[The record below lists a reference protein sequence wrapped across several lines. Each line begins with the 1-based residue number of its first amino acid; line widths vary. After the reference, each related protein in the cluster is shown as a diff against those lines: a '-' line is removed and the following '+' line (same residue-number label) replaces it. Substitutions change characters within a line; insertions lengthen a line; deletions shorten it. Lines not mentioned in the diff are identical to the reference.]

1 MVGNTGNSTYENI
14 QWKIITEQTADE
26 YKAKCRKS
34 SFISV
39 FSSII

>member
-1 MVGNTGNSTYENI
+1 MVGNTGNGTYENI
-14 QWKIITEQTADE
+14 QWKRIKEQTADK
-26 YKAKCRKS
+26 YKAKCRK

>member
-14 QWKIITEQTADE
+14 QWKRIKEQTADK

-34 SFISV
+34 SFKSV